1 MPRERKT
8 RTSTEVLHYLITL
21 SETNRADELPNEW
34 NFIVRWHRNSK
45 DNNCLCRQLIKNQNY
60 YYNWKTKKVICLGD
74 SCQYTYGFKERRIK
88 NDEWREYYLDAFKFL
103 TSGEDNVWLDSFDL
117 EDYCK
122 KNYALIM
129 EHIISSLPQDQIG
142 FALMEYKD
150 MITEVWGIRLGIN
163 LTPVYDTIQE
173 RLDEIKLREEEEDRR
188 WKKVQEQQRLLE
200 ERIKQEALELLEIEQ
215 YETERIE
222 KKEALE
228 QKKFKEKYELRM
240 EKIRTKETLKEFIKK
255 HIKLYE
261 KEKLINSP
269 EYKEKLLLKFIYNHL
284 REYAWKQR
292 LEIMKNLPPC
302 DNFNFCKNKS
312 LASNVLGNGTK
323 WCDACFI

>member
-88 NDEWREYYLDAFKFL
+88 NDEWREYYLNAFKFL

-122 KNYALIM
+122 RNYALIM
-129 EHIISSLPQDQIG
+129 EHII
-142 FALMEYKD
+142 
-150 MITEVWGIRLGIN
+150 
-163 LTPVYDTIQE
+163 
-173 RLDEIKLREEEEDRR
+173 
-188 WKKVQEQQRLLE
+188 
-200 ERIKQEALELLEIEQ
+200 
-215 YETERIE
+215 
-222 KKEALE
+222 
-228 QKKFKEKYELRM
+228 
-240 EKIRTKETLKEFIKK
+240 
-255 HIKLYE
+255 
-261 KEKLINSP
+261 
-269 EYKEKLLLKFIYNHL
+269 
-284 REYAWKQR
+284 
-292 LEIMKNLPPC
+292 
-302 DNFNFCKNKS
+302 
-312 LASNVLGNGTK
+312 
-323 WCDACFI
+323 